1 MIMEANERS
10 IDRLDAFCKWCVKE
24 KLVHSRSDF
33 EVKCGMGR
41 AYLRDSLAA
50 SNKGN
55 IGADIM
61 ASVKRTFPMLNLDW
75 LVLGEGSMLTAMP
88 SGGYIARY
96 EMLEQAFSEI
106 ESIIKNL
113 K

>member
-1 MIMEANERS
+1 MKVNERA
-10 IDRLDAFCKWCVKE
+10 IDRLDEFCKWCIDQ
-24 KLVHSRSDF
+24 KLVKSRSDF

-41 AYLRDSLAA
+41 AYLRNSLAA

-55 IGADIM
+55 IGADVM
-61 ASVKRTFPMLNLDW
+61 ASVKRTFPMLSLDW
-75 LVLGEGSMLTAMP
+75 LVLGDGNMLTAMP

-96 EMLEQAFSEI
+96 EKLEQAFSDI
-106 ESIIKNL
+106 ELIIKRL